1 MTGASSNSA
10 DLLNLA
16 VNELKRL
23 SYDVSDEEFARV
35 VNQLRMTVAL
45 GVSNQSDRLEE
56 AARAVRFF
64 VKENNILKIRYKY
77 SESQTLIIN
86 TIY

>member
-64 VKENNILKIRYKY
+64 VE
-77 SESQTLIIN
+77 
-86 TIY
+86 

>member
-23 SYDVSDEEFARV
+23 SYDVTDEEFARV

-56 AARAVRFF
+56 AARAVSF
-64 VKENNILKIRYKY
+64 
-77 SESQTLIIN
+77 
-86 TIY
+86 